1 MNLDIPFKLFA
12 CCFPVSGK
20 ERALICDVQRNLFEF
35 IPLALFEILEVLE
48 GKTLNEVKLFFNH
61 LHDDLIE
68 EYFYF
73 LENKEF
79 IFFTETPGSFPKM
92 DLRWEEPCILSNA
105 IVDIGDQ
112 IELFDWKKLASEFEA
127 LRCRYIQIRSFKV
140 QSLCFFEKIIQEFDD
155 TCVESME
162 LVIKFGDI
170 IDEDGVV
177 GMCKDFHRIHSIY
190 VHSAPIQKVVHIAPQ
205 RHGHVF
211 FTDEVILV
219 AK

>member
-73 LENKEF
+73 FGKQGIYFLHRNA
-79 IFFTETPGSFPKM
+79 
-92 DLRWEEPCILSNA
+92 RVLSE
-105 IVDIGDQ
+105 DG
-112 IELFDWKKLASEFEA
+112 
-127 LRCRYIQIRSFKV
+127 FKV
-140 QSLCFFEKIIQEFDD
+140 GGTL
-155 TCVESME
+155 
-162 LVIKFGDI
+162 
-170 IDEDGVV
+170 
-177 GMCKDFHRIHSIY
+177 HS
-190 VHSAPIQKVVHIAPQ
+190 
-205 RHGHVF
+205 
-211 FTDEVILV
+211 
-219 AK
+219 